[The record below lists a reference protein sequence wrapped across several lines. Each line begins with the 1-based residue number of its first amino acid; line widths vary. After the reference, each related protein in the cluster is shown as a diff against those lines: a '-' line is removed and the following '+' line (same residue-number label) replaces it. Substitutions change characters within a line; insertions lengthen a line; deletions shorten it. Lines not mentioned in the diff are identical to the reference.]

1 MLTAA
6 LVGAGYW
13 GPNLAN
19 AIERTGKAVLGW
31 LCDSNPKHLSGLAR
45 RYPHAATTTDIGE
58 ILRDEHVD
66 AVIVATPTATHYE
79 LGRRA
84 LEAGKHTLIEKPLA
98 TRSRDAAALLRL
110 AEARRRVLMVGHVFE
125 YNAAVRAVGELIKS
139 GELGEVYY
147 MSFERT
153 NLGPVRTDVNALW
166 DLAAH
171 DASIMCDFMSAAPVS
186 VTAKGQCYLNP
197 GIEDVVFA
205 TFVFEGGAAAH
216 VHASWLNPSK
226 VRQITVVGSR
236 KMAICDDL
244 DLRFPVRL
252 YDKRVGLPPV
262 SEITG
267 SFLQHKTL
275 VIDSGATIPV
285 IQTREPLLTEV
296 DDFFGS
302 IVSGGQPRADG
313 VSGWRVVRLMEAA
326 AESIACDSRVVP
338 VNFSLE
344 ARQEPGCLG
353 AMRGPGRTPVS
364 PVRPLHGMADDQRKP
379 RPPAARGGGRRA
391 QRAGGGG

>member
-6 LVGAGYW
+6 LIGTGYW

-31 LCDSNPKHLSGLAR
+31 LCDANPTHLSALAR
-45 RYPHAATTTDIGE
+45 RYPRARPTTDIAE
-58 ILRDEHVD
+58 VLRDSGVD
-66 AVIVATPTATHYE
+66 AVFVATPTATHYE
-79 LGRRA
+79 LGKRA
-84 LEAGKHTLIEKPLA
+84 LEAGKHVLIEKPLA
-98 TRSRDAAALLRL
+98 TRSHEAAALVRL
-110 AEARRRVLMVGHVFE
+110 AAERRRVLMVGHVFE
-125 YNAAVRAVGELIKS
+125 YNAAVGAVDDLIKS
-139 GELGEVYY
+139 GELGEIYY
-147 MSFERT
+147 MNFERT

-171 DASIMCDFMSAAPVS
+171 DASIMCKFMSAAPVS
-186 VTAKGQCYLNP
+186 VTAKGQSYLNP

-205 TFVFEGGAAAH
+205 TFVFDRGAAAH

-236 KMAICDDL
+236 KMAVCDDL

-252 YDKRVGLPPV
+252 YDKRVRLPPV

-296 DDFFGS
+296 DDFFAS
-302 IVSGGQPRADG
+302 MISGDRPRADG
-313 VSGWRVVRLMEAA
+313 ISGWRVVRLMEAA
-326 AESIACDSRVVP
+326 AESIARNSAVVP
-338 VNFSLE
+338 VDF
-344 ARQEPGCLG
+344 
-353 AMRGPGRTPVS
+353 
-364 PVRPLHGMADDQRKP
+364 
-379 RPPAARGGGRRA
+379 RA
-391 QRAGGGG
+391 P

>member
-1 MLTAA
+1 MLNVA
-6 LVGAGYW
+6 LIGAGYW

-19 AIERTGKAVLGW
+19 AIERTGKAALVW
-31 LCDSNPKHLSGLAR
+31 LCDTDPRNLSALAQ
-45 RYPHAATTTDIGE
+45 RYPRARTTTDIAE
-58 ILRDEHVD
+58 ILNDDGVE
-66 AVIVATPTATHYE
+66 AVVVATPTATHYE

-98 TRSRDAAALLRL
+98 TSSREAAALVRL
-110 AEARRRVLMVGHVFE
+110 AEERCRVLMVGQVFE
-125 YNAAVRAVGELIKS
+125 YNAAVRAVDDLIKS
-139 GELGEVYY
+139 GELGEIYY

-153 NLGPVRTDVNALW
+153 NLGPVRMDVNALW
-166 DLAAH
+166 DLASH

-186 VTAKGQCYLNP
+186 VTAKGQSYLNP

-205 TFVFEGGAAAH
+205 TFVFEHGAAAH

-226 VRQITVVGSR
+226 VRQIIVVGSK
-236 KMAICDDL
+236 KMVSCDDL

-275 VIDSGATIPV
+275 VIDSGVTIPV
-285 IQTREPLLTEV
+285 IQTREPLLTEA

-302 IVSGGQPRADG
+302 IISGTKPRADG
-313 VSGWRVVRLMEAA
+313 NSGWRVVCLIEAA
-326 AESIACDSRVVP
+326 ANSMARDSVVVP
-338 VNFSLE
+338 VDFS
-344 ARQEPGCLG
+344 PG
-353 AMRGPGRTPVS
+353 
-364 PVRPLHGMADDQRKP
+364 
-379 RPPAARGGGRRA
+379 
-391 QRAGGGG
+391 